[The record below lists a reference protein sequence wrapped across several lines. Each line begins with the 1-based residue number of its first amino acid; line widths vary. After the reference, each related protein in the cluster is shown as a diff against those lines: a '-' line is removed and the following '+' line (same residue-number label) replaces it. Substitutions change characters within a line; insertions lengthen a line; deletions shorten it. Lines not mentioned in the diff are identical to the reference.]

1 MKQIPF
7 DSKYV
12 EDIKSGDKYRTVRY
26 DWGRDI
32 ERGDIVELVDGDREV
47 FETATIKSVIKTNI
61 VSFANVSPPGHKQY
75 NSPKEMV
82 EYMEEYYSNIDVDSE
97 VTAIRFDIN
106 E

>member
-1 MKQIPF
+1 MKQISF

-32 ERGDIVELVDGDREV
+32 ERGDVVELVDGDREV

-61 VSFANVSPPGHKQY
+61 VSFANVSPPGHKEY
-75 NSPKEMV
+75 NSPEDMA
-82 EYMEEYYSNIDVDSE
+82 EHMEEYYPNINIGSE
-97 VTAIRFDIN
+97 VTAIRFN
-106 E
+106 VHE